1 MHHYGVRIEPLRTTP
16 DPAPVPAPTPAY
28 PLQPL
33 LHLDELWI
41 QVAGTL
47 CNLSCTHCFVSSGP
61 GIDRHRLMSR
71 AEVHSRVLEALPLG
85 VKEFY
90 FTGGEPF
97 VHPELLE
104 ILEDTLAHG
113 PCTVLT
119 NGTLLTE
126 ARIRSLRRLSEGTRY
141 SLEIRVSLDGA
152 SPAEHDR
159 LRGPGVFA
167 RALDGLLRLERA
179 GLLPI
184 VTITRPV
191 EHDPLAFHERALLML
206 RAAGLSRPRLK
217 VIPMFLIGRERQRTR
232 GYRGEESLRDLPA
245 ESFDPGRLQC
255 SRCRAVTSQ
264 GVFVCPLLVDEPGG
278 RMGDRLGDAV
288 RPFEL
293 RHGACFTC
301 WTTGMSCGNS

>member
-16 DPAPVPAPTPAY
+16 DPAPAPAPTPAY

-159 LRGPGVFA
+159 LRGPGAFA

>member
-16 DPAPVPAPTPAY
+16 DPAPAPAPTPAY

-71 AEVHSRVLEALPLG
+71 AEVHSGVLEALPLG

-126 ARIRSLRRLSEGTRY
+126 GRIRSLRRLSDGARY

-159 LRGPGVFA
+159 LRGPGAFA

-217 VIPMFLIGRERQRTR
+217 VIPMFRLGRERARS
-232 GYRGEESLRDLPA
+232 GDYRAEESLADLPPEA
-245 ESFDPGRLQC
+245 FDPSRLQC
-255 SRCRAVTSQ
+255 SRGRAVTSR
-264 GVFVCPLLVDEPGG
+264 GVFVCPLLVDEPAGA
-278 RMGDRLGDAV
+278 MSDRLAGSL

-293 RHGACFTC
+293 SHGACFTC
-301 WTTGMSCGNS
+301 WVTGMSCGN

>member
-16 DPAPVPAPTPAY
+16 DPAPAPAPTPAY

-47 CNLSCTHCFVSSGP
+47 CNLSCTYCFVSSGP

-71 AEVHSRVLEALPLG
+71 AEVHSRVLEALG

-159 LRGPGVFA
+159 LRGPGAFA